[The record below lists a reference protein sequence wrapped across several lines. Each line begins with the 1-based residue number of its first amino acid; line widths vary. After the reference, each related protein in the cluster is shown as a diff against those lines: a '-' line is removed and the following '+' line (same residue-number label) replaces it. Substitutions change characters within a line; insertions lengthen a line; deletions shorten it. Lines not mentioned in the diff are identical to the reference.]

1 MRFLKIHRE
10 REREKKREDREILK
24 SINLWECGIKN
35 KISEA
40 IKKIEE
46 ARGGENWL
54 QKGISKGGKEV
65 EEADG

>member
-1 MRFLKIHRE
+1 MRCLKIYRE
-10 REREKKREDREILK
+10 GEKRENKNFLK
-24 SINLWECGIKN
+24 SINLWECDIKN
-35 KISEA
+35 KISEV

-46 ARGGENWL
+46 ARGGEKWL